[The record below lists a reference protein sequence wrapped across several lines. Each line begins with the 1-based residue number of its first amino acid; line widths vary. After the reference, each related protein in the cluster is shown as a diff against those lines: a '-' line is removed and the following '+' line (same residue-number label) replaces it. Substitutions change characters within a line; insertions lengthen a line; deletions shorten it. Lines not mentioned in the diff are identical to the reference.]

1 MAFLAFLGAAFPSL
15 VAAGMIGAL
24 VAFIVFLVMNRSHRP
39 KAGRTAVMVWLI
51 LSLLAF
57 AGMAVDQA
65 YTTVKYGT
73 VGLVVRFGALTG
85 QVFEPGLHWK
95 IPFVDQVVVIPTIV
109 QSYETSDNPMESNAD
124 YRDYPVTAQTV
135 DGQQIT
141 IKYTVIFHIP
151 PDKAAEIVQQVGY
164 INEVVENVVKA
175 YSRNL
180 ARLLAQNYTAED
192 LYSGEG
198 IFSYEA
204 KVQQSLE
211 EEFKKYGVALDDFL
225 VRKVDFGEE
234 YVNAIE
240 QQQIAQ
246 EAIETARYNAEAAEF
261 EKQRQVR
268 LAEADAERTKLLAQ
282 ADAERQRLLADAEA
296 YSIETQGKMLSQYP
310 QIIQWEFIRNLQN
323 VTWGFLPSDSVTPFL
338 PLPNPMTPLTGTM
351 STP

>member
-1 MAFLAFLGAAFPSL
+1 MAVAAFLGAAFP
-15 VAAGMIGAL
+15 AL
-24 VAFIVFLVMNRSHRP
+24 VGAFSLGLIIAFIAYLVMSRSHRP
-39 KAGRTAVMVWLI
+39 KAGRTAVLIWLVV
-51 LSLLAF
+51 SLLAF
-57 AGMAVDQA
+57 GGLALDQA
-65 YTTVKYGT
+65 YTTIKYGT

-95 IPFVDQVVVIPTIV
+95 VPFIDQVAIIPTVV
-109 QSYETSDNPMESNAD
+109 QSYETSNNPAESNAD

-135 DGQQIT
+135 DGQQIS
-141 IKYTVIFHIP
+141 IRYTVLFHIP
-151 PDKAAEIVQQVGY
+151 PDKAVHIVQNVGY
-164 INEVVENVVKA
+164 TNEVVENVIKA

-180 ARLLAQNYTAED
+180 ARLMAQSYTAED

-204 KVQQSLE
+204 KVQQALA
-211 EEFKKYGVALDDFL
+211 EEFDKYGVILDDFL

-296 YSIETQGKMLSQYP
+296 YSIEKQGQMLMQYP
-310 QIIQWEFIRNLQN
+310 QIIQWEFIHNLQN

-338 PLPNPMTPLTGTM
+338 PLPTPTTPLTGTT
-351 STP
+351 TP

>member
-1 MAFLAFLGAAFPSL
+1 MQILAFLGAAFPSIVAALFLGGL
-15 VAAGMIGAL
+15 VAAVI
-24 VAFIVFLVMNRSHRP
+24 FFVMARGHRP
-39 KAGRTAVMVWLI
+39 KAGRTALLAWLI
-51 LSLLAF
+51 FSLLAF
-57 AGMAVDQA
+57 GGMAVDQA
-65 YTTVKYGT
+65 YTTIKYGT

-95 IPFVDQVVVIPTIV
+95 VPFIDQITIVPTVV
-109 QSYETSDNPMESNAD
+109 QSYETSNNPAESNAD

-135 DGQQIT
+135 DGQQIS
-141 IKYTVIFHIP
+141 IRYTVLFHIP
-151 PDKAAEIVQQVGY
+151 ADKAVSIVQNVGY

-180 ARLLAQNYTAED
+180 ARLMAQSYTAED

-198 IFSYEA
+198 IFSYEE
-204 KVQQSLE
+204 KVQESLV
-211 EEFKKYGVALDDFL
+211 EEFKKYGVVLDDFL

-268 LAEADAERTKLLAQ
+268 LAEAEAERTKLLAQ

-296 YSIETQGKMLSQYP
+296 YSIETQGKMLAQYP
-310 QIIQWEFIRNLQN
+310 QIIQWEFIHNLQN
-323 VTWGFLPSDSVTPFL
+323 VSWGILPSDSVTPFL
-338 PLPNPMTPLTGTM
+338 PLPSPTSPITGVMT
-351 STP
+351 TP